1 MIPQILLY
9 LLIVVYF
16 ASLWRIFV
24 KAKEDSWKGFVPIL
38 NLLVVLKIT
47 GKPWWWV
54 FLFIVPGIN
63 LLMLIVLNV
72 ELSKSFGQRTS
83 KDYLLAIVLPW
94 FSIPKLAYD
103 GKIKFTGP
111 IDWSKRKKSGFKE
124 WGDAILFA
132 VVAATI
138 IRTFTL
144 EAFTIPT
151 PSMEKSLRVGD
162 YLFVSKMS
170 YGPRMPMTPISFPF
184 AHHTLPGTAKA
195 QSYVE
200 WFTLPYF
207 RLPGFG
213 DVERLDAVVFNF
225 PAGDTI
231 INDPEL
237 SGHNYYDII
246 QRNAF
251 DVWKR
256 NGEKDDFWENKS
268 KYEQAARNYFDKKY
282 GIKARPLDKR
292 ENYIKRCTGMPGDT
306 FEIIDGMIYAN
317 GKKIQLPTDAQ
328 MEYVVKTTGELN
340 TRILKEQYDI
350 SPGDI
355 QYNSELGAYLISM
368 PVSSIQN
375 IKDLS
380 VVNEVTQ
387 YNSPRGSYDGTH
399 MPIFPNDP
407 NFNWTADNFGP
418 LYLPKKGDVLDLDLS
433 NLPLYKR
440 AITAYERNTLEVK
453 NGDIYINGEK
463 TTSYTFKQNY
473 YMLMG
478 DNRHHSADS
487 RFWGYVPE
495 DHVVGKAVFI
505 WFSKDPYTGIR
516 WNRIFNLVR

>member
-9 LLIVVYF
+9 LLILIYF
-16 ASLWRIFV
+16 ASLWKIFE
-24 KAKEDSWKGFVPIL
+24 KAGEEKWKGFVPVL
-38 NLLVVLKIT
+38 NLLVVLKILK
-47 GKPWWWV
+47 KPWWWV

-72 ELSKSFGQRTS
+72 ELGKSFGQRNFTDS
-83 KDYLLAIVLPW
+83 LFAILLPW
-94 FSIPKLAYD
+94 VFIPRLAFDKSIVY
-103 GKIKFTGP
+103 TGP
-111 IDWSKRKKSGFKE
+111 IDWTGKKKGAARE

-151 PSMEKSLRVGD
+151 GSMEKSLRVGD
-162 YLFVSKMS
+162 YLFVSKMA
-170 YGPRMPMTPISFPF
+170 YGPRMPMTPVSLPF
-184 AHHTLPGTAKA
+184 AHHTVPGTDKM

-200 WFTLPYF
+200 WFSQPYY

-237 SGHNYYDII
+237 QGHNYYSII
-246 QRNAF
+246 QGNAYEI
-251 DVWKR
+251 WKK
-256 NGEKDDFWENKS
+256 NGEKDDFWKNKS
-268 KYEQAARNYFDKKY
+268 KYENSARSFFEKRY

-292 ENYIKRCTGMPGDT
+292 ENYIKRCIGMPGDQ
-306 FEIIDGMIYAN
+306 FEIRDGVVYAN
-317 GKKIQLPTDAQ
+317 NEKIEWPEYAQ
-328 MEYVVKTTGELN
+328 MEYNVKTSGQLN
-340 TRILKEQYDI
+340 PKLLKEQYDI
-350 SPGDI
+350 NPNDI
-355 QYNSELGAYLISM
+355 SYNGETQSYLIST
-368 PVSSIQN
+368 PEGSLEELRKLGVVSEISLK
-375 IKDLS
+375 IK
-380 VVNEVTQ
+380 EK
-387 YNSPRGSYDGTH
+387 GAYDGTS

-407 NFNWTADNFGP
+407 NYNWTEDNFGP
-418 LYLPKKGDVLDLDLS
+418 LYIPKKGDVIDLTVA
-433 NLPLYKR
+433 NLPQYVR
-440 AITAYERNTLEVK
+440 AIEVYEHNKVEVK
-453 NGDIYINGEK
+453 GDQIYINDQLV
-463 TTSYTFKQNY
+463 TSYTFLQDY

-487 RFWGYVPE
+487 RFWGFVPE

-516 WNRIFNLVR
+516 WDRVFSLVR

>member
-1 MIPQILLY
+1 
-9 LLIVVYF
+9 
-16 ASLWRIFV
+16 
-24 KAKEDSWKGFVPIL
+24 
-38 NLLVVLKIT
+38 
-47 GKPWWWV
+47 
-54 FLFIVPGIN
+54 
-63 LLMLIVLNV
+63 MLIVMNV
-72 ELSKSFGQRTS
+72 ELSKSYGLRTS
-83 KDYLLAIVLPW
+83 KDYLIAIEMPWYMLVQLA
-94 FSIPKLAYD
+94 FD
-103 GKIKFTGP
+103 GKIKYTGN
-111 IDWSKRKKSGFKE
+111 IDWTNKKKSAFKE

-132 VVAATI
+132 VIAATI

-184 AHHTLPGTAKA
+184 AHHTLPLTKKA

-200 WFTLPYF
+200 WFSLPYY

-246 QRNAF
+246 QRNAY

-256 NGEKDDFWENKS
+256 SGEKDDFWANKS
-268 KYEQAARNYFDKKY
+268 KYEKAARGFFNKKY

-306 FEIIDGMIYAN
+306 FEIIDGTIYAN
-317 GKKIQLPTDAQ
+317 GKIIPLPSGAQ
-328 MEYVVKTTGELN
+328 MEYIVKTTGELN
-340 TRILKEQYDI
+340 PRILKEQYDI
-350 SPGDI
+350 SPGDMH
-355 QYNSELGAYLISM
+355 YNNELQAYLISM
-368 PVSSIQN
+368 PVSSIQE

-380 VVNEVTQ
+380 VVNDVEL
-387 YNSPRGSYDGTH
+387 YSMPAGSFNGTH

-407 NFNWTADNFGP
+407 HFDWTADNFGP
-418 LYLPKKGDVLDLDLS
+418 LYIPKKGDEISLDI
-433 NLPLYKR
+433 NNIALYKR
-440 AITAYERNTLEVK
+440 AITAYEGNTLEVK
-453 NGDIYINGEK
+453 NDDIFINGEK
-463 TTSYTFKQNY
+463 VSAYTFKQNY
-473 YMLMG
+473 YMMMG

-487 RFWGYVPE
+487 RFWGFVPE

>member
-16 ASLWRIFV
+16 ASLWRIFG
-24 KAKEDSWKGFVPIL
+24 KAKEDTWKGFVPIL

-72 ELSKSFGQRTS
+72 ELSKCFGQRTS
-83 KDYLLAIVLPW
+83 KDYFVAIVLPW
-94 FSIPKLAYD
+94 ISIPQLAYD
-103 GKIKFTGP
+103 GKIKYTGP
-111 IDWSKRKKSGFKE
+111 IDWTNRKKSSFKD

-162 YLFVSKMS
+162 YLFVSKMA
-170 YGPRMPMTPISFPF
+170 YGPRMPMTPVSFPF
-184 AHHTLPGTAKA
+184 AHHTLPGTDKV
-195 QSYVE
+195 QSYLE
-200 WFTLPYF
+200 WYTLPYF

-213 DVERLDAVVFNF
+213 DVKRLDAVVFNF

-251 DVWKR
+251 DVWNR
-256 NGEKDDFWENKS
+256 NGEKDEFWLNKS

-306 FEIIDGMIYAN
+306 FEIM
-317 GKKIQLPTDAQ
+317 Q
-328 MEYVVKTTGELN
+328 MEKKFHY
-340 TRILKEQYDI
+340 LKE
-350 SPGDI
+350 
-355 QYNSELGAYLISM
+355 LKW
-368 PVSSIQN
+368 N
-375 IKDLS
+375 I
-380 VVNEVTQ
+380 
-387 YNSPRGSYDGTH
+387 
-399 MPIFPNDP
+399 
-407 NFNWTADNFGP
+407 
-418 LYLPKKGDVLDLDLS
+418 
-433 NLPLYKR
+433 
-440 AITAYERNTLEVK
+440 
-453 NGDIYINGEK
+453 
-463 TTSYTFKQNY
+463 
-473 YMLMG
+473 
-478 DNRHHSADS
+478 
-487 RFWGYVPE
+487 
-495 DHVVGKAVFI
+495 
-505 WFSKDPYTGIR
+505 
-516 WNRIFNLVR
+516 